1 MYSLRSNFS
10 RIGRRFCSSLPLP
23 LDGVLM
29 AHSRPPVSRRSMLK
43 RSMDLRLPEEAYPA
57 ARAMRRTIHAH
68 LGPTNSGKT
77 HSALEALRA
86 ARSGVYC
93 GPLRLLAWEIHDR
106 LSSGGVPCELRT
118 GQEVH
123 EPEGGSEHTSCTIE
137 MVSLQRL
144 VDVGVVDEIQ
154 MLSHPERGWAWSRAL
169 FGLPAESLHVCG
181 SADSLPLI
189 EGLVEACGDALVVHT
204 YKRLTPLQVAS
215 RSLGGDLSRVRPG
228 DCVVAFSR
236 REIFSLK
243 QRVEQAAG
251 LSCCVVY
258 GSLPPETRREQAR
271 IFNDPSAPQ
280 QVLIASDA
288 IGMGLNL
295 NIQRVI
301 FASLS
306 KFDGVSVRALEP
318 TEVKQIA
325 GRAGRYRSLFA
336 AGEVSCLNEGDLA
349 ALRTA
354 LEAPLRPLSR
364 SGLAP
369 TFEQLELFDRASG
382 HRLRFGELPIAVR
395 TQSPSIPRMPQSAAH
410 CR

>member
-1 MYSLRSNFS
+1 
-10 RIGRRFCSSLPLP
+10 
-23 LDGVLM
+23 
-29 AHSRPPVSRRSMLK
+29 
-43 RSMDLRLPEEAYPA
+43 
-57 ARAMRRTIHAH
+57 
-68 LGPTNSGKT
+68 
-77 HSALEALRA
+77 
-86 ARSGVYC
+86 
-93 GPLRLLAWEIHDR
+93 
-106 LSSGGVPCELRT
+106 
-118 GQEVH
+118 
-123 EPEGGSEHTSCTIE
+123 
-137 MVSLQRL
+137 
-144 VDVGVVDEIQ
+144 
-154 MLSHPERGWAWSRAL
+154 
-169 FGLPAESLHVCG
+169 
-181 SADSLPLI
+181 
-189 EGLVEACGDALVVHT
+189 
-204 YKRLTPLQVAS
+204 
-215 RSLGGDLSRVRPG
+215 
-228 DCVVAFSR
+228 
-236 REIFSLK
+236 
-243 QRVEQAAG
+243 
-251 LSCCVVY
+251 
-258 GSLPPETRREQAR
+258 
-271 IFNDPSAPQ
+271 
-280 QVLIASDA
+280 
-288 IGMGLNL
+288 MGLNL